1 MARYESLIIQY
12 ATNVLGTMSGR
23 FLTKKEGTRWKR
35 YHEKGKKSSIF
46 LTCLFFKT
54 NLVFCFCS

>member
-35 YHEKGKKSSIF
+35 YHEKVKKVQFS
-46 LTCLFFKT
+46 
-54 NLVFCFCS
+54 